1 MIPALICMVASVTD
15 GDTFRCA
22 DATRI
27 RIAAIEAN
35 ELHGGC
41 HLSRC
46 APMSARRAKAYL
58 AGLIAGNNLTCRPVD
73 ISYSRVV
80 ATCRLPDGR
89 DLGCTMVRAGAALWW
104 ESYARR
110 YGLGRCAK

>member
-1 MIPALICMVASVTD
+1 MIPAMICVVASVTD
-15 GDTFRCA
+15 GDTFRCTNGA
-22 DATRI
+22 RV

-41 HLSRC
+41 HLLRC
-46 APMSARRAKAYL
+46 APMPARRAKAYL
-58 AGLIAGNNLTCRPVD
+58 TGLIARRSLTCRPVD

-80 ATCRLPDGR
+80 ATCRLPDGS
-89 DLGCTMVRAGAALWW
+89 DLGCMMVRAGAAMWW

-110 YGLGRCAK
+110 YGLGRCSR